1 MVDLHL
7 FVHQEMHRTHML
19 VVGPNVVVRGHG
31 SSDVYFIVAG
41 FF

>member
-1 MVDLHL
+1 
-7 FVHQEMHRTHML
+7 ML

-41 FF
+41 FFKLIFYKLFYGCDQLT